1 MARESQGLQVLLI
14 VFVMLSVVLGV
25 SLYLYVKKA
34 DEATKAAAAAASQRK
49 NGQGRDSRKSRR
61 SATS

>member
-34 DEATKAAAAAASQRK
+34 DEATKAAVAA
-49 NGQGRDSRKSRR
+49 DSTKTGPTGDRSREEKS
-61 SATS
+61 TTH

>member
-34 DEATKAAAAAASQRK
+34 DEATKAAVAADSAK
-49 NGQGRDSRKSRR
+49 NKPNRRPKPRRKS
-61 SATS
+61 ATR